1 MHELHLITG
10 NRTTS
15 SSSLCPW
22 LLLKE
27 CGIPFREIRIDLCRS
42 DAIERLGVYSP
53 SLKVPVL
60 IHQDIKVWDALPICE
75 YLSETF
81 LENRGWPIHQ
91 RKRAAARS
99 ICAELH
105 GDFAHFKQEW
115 PMNCHLQQ
123 TRKPDAEL
131 EREIARLDA
140 IMYCCRQKYGDG
152 GRWLFGSFSIA
163 DAFMAPFVI
172 ALHNYGAVM
181 TERAHEYMQNLL
193 NHPEVLGWLN
203 EAQEELNQVRFALT
217 G

>member
-1 MHELHLITG
+1 
-10 NRTTS
+10 
-15 SSSLCPW
+15 
-22 LLLKE
+22 
-27 CGIPFREIRIDLCRS
+27 
-42 DAIERLGVYSP
+42 
-53 SLKVPVL
+53 
-60 IHQDIKVWDALPICE
+60 
-75 YLSETF
+75 
-81 LENRGWPIHQ
+81 
-91 RKRAAARS
+91 
-99 ICAELH
+99 
-105 GDFAHFKQEW
+105 
-115 PMNCHLQQ
+115 MNCHLQQ